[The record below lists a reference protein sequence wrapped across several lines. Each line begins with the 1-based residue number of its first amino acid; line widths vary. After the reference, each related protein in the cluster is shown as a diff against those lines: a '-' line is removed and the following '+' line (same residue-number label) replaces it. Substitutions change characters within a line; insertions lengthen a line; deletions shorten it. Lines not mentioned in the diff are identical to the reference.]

1 MIFLFILTVEVA
13 IGSGLEVSYIPNKFL
28 EWGEELVK

>member
-1 MIFLFILTVEVA
+1 MIFLFILTVEVT
-13 IGSGLEVSYIPNKFL
+13 IGSGLVFHIPNKFL